1 MALLTS
7 GTKKALF
14 FEEPAEDNGR
24 TEENLCLVIMQENII
39 PTYCINFSLIG
50 YTYEQL
56 QKSYLLQPENYMV
69 FNSKNISHKCN
80 QDTIS
85 ANPTLNEFYSELGFE
100 KKQDYNDVIFVKN
113 LIVEK
118 PSRGL
123 LEEPLAI
130 PKEWKKSN

>member
-1 MALLTS
+1 MGVSVHSKRDGKEGEYEIELDYNNCSEKGRRKQGVELINLLL
-7 GTKKALF
+7 K
-14 FEEPAEDNGR
+14 
-24 TEENLCLVIMQENII
+24 
-39 PTYCINFSLIG
+39 
-50 YTYEQL
+50 
-56 QKSYLLQPENYMV
+56 NYMV
-69 FNSKNISHKCN
+69 FNSKNISHKCD